1 MFKQIIYL
9 VKAQTENAVQ
19 AQNSY
24 NLLAVKPSRQM
35 HIRRSSTENSKANDV
50 CIFIYLLMRN
60 INIWLEQN

>member
-1 MFKQIIYL
+1 MYKQIIYL

-19 AQNSY
+19 AQ

-50 CIFIYLLMRN
+50 WIFIYLLMIN